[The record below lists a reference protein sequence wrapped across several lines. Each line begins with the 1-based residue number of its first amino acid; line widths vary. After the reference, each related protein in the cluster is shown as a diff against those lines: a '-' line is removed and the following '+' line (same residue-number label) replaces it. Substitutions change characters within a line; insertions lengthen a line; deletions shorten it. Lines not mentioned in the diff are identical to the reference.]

1 MQDKDTTKSTFIQ
14 LFKPILSKNFFQRL
28 KELNADKYVKKLKT
42 TQLIGLMSLAQIDQQ
57 RGLRDIS
64 NSLNNDELS
73 KAINLESISASQVSR
88 RLRNLPTAATQE
100 LFKFLN
106 LEVGKKIGFDKI
118 RNVLGKINLIDSSTI
133 SMCLSRYT
141 WAEFRK
147 TKSGVKLH
155 LRLRFSENGVI
166 PAKAIV
172 TPARPADKTQMDNL
186 VVEEKDALNVF
197 DRAYV
202 DYKKFDNYCENGI
215 RFVTRL
221 KDNAIVNIEQE
232 LPLEPESPV
241 KKESIIYLGAEGI
254 NKMQHPLR
262 LLETIDT
269 QGKQVLILTNDFT
282 LDAGQI
288 GDIYRSRWQIEIFFK
303 WIKQH
308 LRVKHFYGL
317 SRHAVENQLF
327 IALITFCLLV
337 LVKLKTGYR
346 GPLLTIKRVLHTC
359 LYDSF
364 ETFVRK
370 LCREPMHWSK
380 GRRKIDH
387 DKIYQETVRQVMNNE
402 SELLYDTT
410 YDPVIL

>member
-42 TQLIGLMSLAQIDQQ
+42 TQLIGLLSLAQIDQQ

-73 KAINLESISASQVSR
+73 KAINLESVSASKVSR

-100 LFKFLN
+100 LSEFLN
-106 LEVGKKIGFDKI
+106 LEVGKNIGFDKI

-133 SMCLSRYT
+133 SMCVSRYT

-147 TKSGVKLH
+147 TRSGVKLH
-155 LRLRFSENGVI
+155 LRLRFSENGVV

-202 DYKKFDNYCENGI
+202 DYKKFDNYCEKGI

-221 KDNAIVNIEQE
+221 KENAIVNIVQE
-232 LPLEPESPV
+232 IP
-241 KKESIIYLGAEGI
+241 
-254 NKMQHPLR
+254 
-262 LLETIDT
+262 
-269 QGKQVLILTNDFT
+269 
-282 LDAGQI
+282 
-288 GDIYRSRWQIEIFFK
+288 
-303 WIKQH
+303 
-308 LRVKHFYGL
+308 
-317 SRHAVENQLF
+317 
-327 IALITFCLLV
+327 
-337 LVKLKTGYR
+337 
-346 GPLLTIKRVLHTC
+346 
-359 LYDSF
+359 
-364 ETFVRK
+364 
-370 LCREPMHWSK
+370 
-380 GRRKIDH
+380 
-387 DKIYQETVRQVMNNE
+387 
-402 SELLYDTT
+402 
-410 YDPVIL
+410 